1 MPFMCILNRNVFIHS
16 CKAKKKN
23 IRGYSQGQKKKSLL
37 RNIIF
42 ILFGFVNISISLN
55 NYLNHVFNN
64 Y

>member
-1 MPFMCILNRNVFIHS
+1 MYSSIHV
-16 CKAKKKN
+16 KQKKKN
-23 IRGYSQGQKKKSLL
+23 IRGYSQGQKKKKSLL

>member
-1 MPFMCILNRNVFIHS
+1 MYSSIHV
-16 CKAKKKN
+16 KQKKKN